1 MTAEPKIVPWAQG
14 VFPVFAILALS
25 AHMAR
30 GLYLGTSSGPAAM
43 TAHAG
48 LRSIPLILFFVLRDT
63 HYAAIWATWFISC
76 ATQLLFCIH
85 DQSVDSYVSLLMYA
99 LVLGSTSYETM
110 RHSAAVN
117 DLVRRLQETL
127 AENERLAVE
136 AQALELR
143 AMIGNVAHDLKTV
156 SLACCIACR

>member
-1 MTAEPKIVPWAQG
+1 
-14 VFPVFAILALS
+14 
-25 AHMAR
+25 
-30 GLYLGTSSGPAAM
+30 M

-76 ATQLLFCIH
+76 ATQLLFCMRH
-85 DQSVDSYVSLLMYA
+85 KSVDSYMSLLMYA

-110 RHSAAVN
+110 RHSNGMQALI
-117 DLVRRLQETL
+117 DRLQEAL

-156 SLACCIACR
+156 RPCCLYSSIA